1 MNFTKFNKNQ
11 FEKIEWRIDTK
22 NFPFKKISDL
32 YEEGITKQVCRGF
45 FFSKSK
51 DFGLQPNAILS
62 DCLLNLPTHLKDV
75 VSEVLKDKEAVES
88 IKRGE
93 LTLVF
98 RKYDSKYKKDC
109 YTVEFANTEQ
119 IEDDVKTF

>member
-1 MNFTKFNKNQ
+1 MNFSKFNKNQ
-11 FEKIEWRIDTK
+11 FEKIEWGIDTK
-22 NFPFKKISDL
+22 NFSFKKISDL

-62 DCLLNLPTHLKDV
+62 DCLLNLPKHLNDV
-75 VSEVLKDKEAVES
+75 ISEVLKDKEAVEA

-98 RKYDSKYKKDC
+98 RTYDSKYKKDC
-109 YTVEFANTEQ
+109 YTVEFVNTQQ
-119 IEDDVKTF
+119 IEDEVKTF